1 MRWALAFLGSLGRF
15 EPVGFWIDTEW
26 AAIRKELEG
35 RLDYDKLEVLFSDGG
50 PGIEEKL
57 FHLAMKQ
64 QRCQWHGK
72 TGISLFFVCRR
83 LQKAEQQFLVDKL
96 KSLPVMTL
104 HPERLRE
111 AAPRGSPLSRTDGG
125 ARRHRGYSLPVP
137 LHQTGSAAHAAQ
149 SSLTRSRKRESPS
162 ANKYCLQ
169 ATNLFETF
177 LEGTEV
183 GGHGT
188 QLGVRD
194 TNGRRLFKAVAR
206 DHTDHKILLSDHPL
220 LP

>member
-1 MRWALAFLGSLGRF
+1 MGEITIDLRLGFRIP
-15 EPVGFWIDTEW
+15 E
-26 AAIRKELEG
+26 IRTN
-35 RLDYDKLEVLFSDGG
+35 D
-50 PGIEEKL
+50 
-57 FHLAMKQ
+57 
-64 QRCQWHGK
+64 
-72 TGISLFFVCRR
+72 
-83 LQKAEQQFLVDKL
+83 QQFNWRPL
-96 KSLPVMTL
+96 KEAVGQIHGAILGNLMKAL
-104 HPERLRE
+104 EERLRTIPSATGGMVELGDTE
-111 AAPRGSPLSRTDGG
+111 ATHCLCHFSRRLSG
-125 ARRHRGYSLPVP
+125 
-137 LHQTGSAAHAAQ
+137 
-149 SSLTRSRKRESPS
+149 TRSTIKFDSISQKRIPS

-188 QLGVRD
+188 QFGVRD